1 MSVKVDV
8 RQLERLQKQIEKA
21 ATVDIDVFCE
31 DCAKELAARLLRK
44 VIKRTPVG
52 DYSDTYELEDEPEDE
67 LEDEDDGEAKRLVE
81 SGKVGGTLK
90 RGWTMK
96 KLQHFDDTY
105 VIEIINPVEYA
116 SFVEYGHRQTPGRYV
131 TAIDAKLKV
140 SWVKGQFM
148 LTTSE
153 KEISNIA
160 PKFLET
166 RLNQLLKECFK

>member
-1 MSVKVDV
+1 MAVKVDV
-8 RQLERLQKQIEKA
+8 KQLERLQKKIERLA
-21 ATVDIDVFCE
+21 QSDIDSFCE
-31 DCAKELAARLLRK
+31 ACSKELAARLLRK

-52 DYSDTYELEDEPEDE
+52 DYSNTYDL
-67 LEDEDDGEAKRLVE
+67 EDDGETKFLVE
-81 SGKVGGTLK
+81 SGKVGGTLR
-90 RGWTMK
+90 RGWSMK
-96 KLQHFDDTY
+96 QLHHFDDTY

-116 SFVEYGHRQTPGRYV
+116 SYVEYGHRQTPGRYV
-131 TAIDAKLKV
+131 SAINAKLKI

>member
-8 RQLERLQKQIEKA
+8 RQLERLQKKIEKA
-21 ATVDIDVFCE
+21 ATIDIDAFCKT
-31 DCAKELAARLLRK
+31 CSKELAARLLRK

-52 DYSDTYELEDEPEDE
+52 DYSDTYELED
-67 LEDEDDGEAKRLVE
+67 DGETKFLVE
-81 SGKVGGTLK
+81 SGKVGGTLR
-90 RGWTMK
+90 RGWSMK
-96 KLQHFDDTY
+96 QLHQFGDTY

-116 SFVEYGHRQTPGRYV
+116 SYVEYGHRQVPGRYV
-131 TAIDAKLKV
+131 PAINAKLKV

-166 RLNQLLKECFK
+166 RINQLLKECFK

>member
-52 DYSDTYELEDEPEDE
+52 DYSDTYELEDDE
-67 LEDEDDGEAKRLVE
+67 EAKFLVE
-81 SGKVGGTLK
+81 SGKVGGTLR
-90 RGWTMK
+90 RGWSMK
-96 KLQHFDDTY
+96 QLHHFDDTY

-116 SFVEYGHRQTPGRYV
+116 SYVEYGHRQTPGRYV
-131 TAIDAKLKV
+131 PAIDAKLKV

>member
-44 VIKRTPVG
+44 VIKRTPAG
-52 DYSDTYELEDEPEDE
+52 DYSDTYELED
-67 LEDEDDGEAKRLVE
+67 DGEAKFLVE
-81 SGKVGGTLK
+81 SGKVGGTLR
-90 RGWTMK
+90 RGWSMK
-96 KLQHFDDTY
+96 QLHHFDDTY
-105 VIEIINPVEYA
+105 GVEIINPVEYA
-116 SFVEYGHRQTPGRYV
+116 SYVEYGHRQTPGRYV
-131 TAIDAKLKV
+131 PAIDAKLKV

>member
-8 RQLERLQKQIEKA
+8 RQLERLQKQIEKV
-21 ATVDIDVFCE
+21 ATIDIDAFCE

-52 DYSDTYELEDEPEDE
+52 DYSDTYELED
-67 LEDEDDGEAKRLVE
+67 DGETKFLVE
-81 SGKVGGTLK
+81 SGKVGGTLR
-90 RGWTMK
+90 RGWSMK
-96 KLQHFDDTY
+96 QLQHFDDTF

-116 SFVEYGHRQTPGRYV
+116 SYVEYGHRQTPGRYV
-131 TAIDAKLKV
+131 PVIDAKLKV
-140 SWVKGQFM
+140 GWVKGQFM

-166 RLNQLLKECFK
+166 KLNQLLKECFK